1 MILDT
6 ELANKKIAELEA
18 LIESLNISH
27 AEEMGRQEQ
36 KLKDFVESARQIQQ
50 IDHDEN
56 EMLTKENEELRQQIE
71 ALQTELDQLKTP

>member
-71 ALQTELDQLKTP
+71 ALQTELDQLKNS